1 MKIMIVAT
9 IGLSLALGLARAEPP
24 TSGTELAGSGVYYY
38 TGDDTA
44 YDSGFGI
51 DWQTRFWFNPYLG
64 CALGI
69 GAASWEVN
77 AMHIIESYG
86 GYTVGVDV
94 VGAATHFPLGGAIL
108 LRPIDSRALALTLEA
123 GVRYVIIDSR
133 AEAEVLVADPF
144 GNWLYLR
151 DTIEFDDVVVGL
163 IGLNIESK
171 VNDELSLLAGFG
183 YQFDL
188 VKGDVE
194 WMGRDLGENE
204 LKAFLFKVGIA
215 LRL

>member
-1 MKIMIVAT
+1 MKKTIIAT
-9 IGLSLALGLARAEPP
+9 IGLALTWGLAHAEPAK
-24 TSGTELAGSGVYYY
+24 SGTELAGSGVYYY

-44 YDSGFGI
+44 YDSGIGV
-51 DWQTRFWFNPYLG
+51 DLQTRFWFNPYLG
-64 CALGI
+64 CALGL

-77 AMHIIESYG
+77 AMEIAESYDG
-86 GYTVGVDV
+86 FSVGVTV
-94 VGAATHFPLGGAIL
+94 EGSVTHFPLGGAIL
-108 LRPIDSRALALTLEA
+108 FRPVDSRALALTLEA
-123 GVRYVIIDSR
+123 GVRYVVIDSH
-133 AEAEVLVADPF
+133 AEAAVTVADPF
-144 GNWLYLR
+144 GNRLYLR

-163 IGLNIESK
+163 IGVNIESK

-188 VKGDVE
+188 DKGHAE

-204 LKAFLFKVGIA
+204 LKAFLFKLGLV